1 VRARVCVFFQVT
13 LISFIQVLLLI
24 QQMEVTNT
32 QAAVSKISLVTIG
45 QQVGVLKGLG
55 LRV

>member
-1 VRARVCVFFQVT
+1 VCVFFQVT

-55 LRV
+55 FRV